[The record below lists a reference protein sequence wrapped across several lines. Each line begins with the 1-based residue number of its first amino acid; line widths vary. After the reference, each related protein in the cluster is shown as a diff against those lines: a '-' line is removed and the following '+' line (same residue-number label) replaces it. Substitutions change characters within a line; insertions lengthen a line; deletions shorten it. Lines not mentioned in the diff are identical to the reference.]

1 MVCLE
6 VAFPQYLKARNLF
19 FICIMY
25 DTIISQPN
33 TFSNDE
39 SIFHNTS
46 LTVIGYSW
54 QDFFNP
60 VSNGFDRHFKIAAS
74 F

>member
-1 MVCLE
+1 M
-6 VAFPQYLKARNLF
+6 N
-19 FICIMY
+19 
-25 DTIISQPN
+25 DTIYQPN

-54 QDFFNP
+54 QDVFHP